1 MFSKTGNELGMLLW
15 DMLHRYGTN
24 YVPSDT
30 SNKGWNSLGLCI
42 IYYSEFKINNQPGQY
57 GQLIN
62 IPADLNTEATQIW
75 IIQPTGEIYTR
86 GGNDSININDI
97 TFTKRG

>member
-1 MFSKTGNELGMLLW
+1 MLLW
-15 DMLHRYGTN
+15 DMFHRYGIN

-62 IPADLNTEATQIW
+62 IPADLNNEATQIW